1 MSYKSQKN
9 KGYPDK
15 NLEQKRK
22 KAIMYLKK
30 RNLWVKDI
38 INKING
44 ENNGKDERK
53 IFRNTNM
60 TIKI

>member
-1 MSYKSQKN
+1 MSYKPQKN

-15 NLEQKRK
+15 NLEHKRK

-44 ENNGKDERK
+44 ENNGKNERK
-53 IFRNTNM
+53 IFRN
-60 TIKI
+60 IKRNSE

>member
-9 KGYPDK
+9 RAYPNK

-30 RNLWVKDI
+30 RDLWVKDI
-38 INKING
+38 INKLNG
-44 ENNGKDERK
+44 DNNGKDERK
-53 IFRNTNM
+53 ILRNT
-60 TIKI
+60 KRSGK